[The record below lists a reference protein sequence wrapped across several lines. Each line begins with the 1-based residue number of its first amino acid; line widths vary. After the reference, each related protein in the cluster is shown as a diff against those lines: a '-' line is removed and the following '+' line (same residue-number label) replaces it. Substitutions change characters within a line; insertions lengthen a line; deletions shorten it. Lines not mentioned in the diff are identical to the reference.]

1 MRDAVPTALA
11 AFRTALTVEGLNIVF
26 GTDAVAGAHGKNW
39 SELAYRVQEGGQEP
53 MAASISATS
62 LAAESLGLESEVGT
76 VAVGLAGDLI
86 AVTCV
91 TSKYI
96 EALEH
101 VSFVMR
107 NGNVYKYEP
116 PSER

>member
-1 MRDAVPTALA
+1 
-11 AFRTALTVEGLNIVF
+11 
-26 GTDAVAGAHGKNW
+26 
-39 SELAYRVQEGGQEP
+39 
-53 MAASISATS
+53 MAAIISATS

-86 AVTCV
+86 AVTGDP
-91 TSKYI
+91 SKDI